1 MKRPFL
7 KLDYSRDVET
17 VLTISIDMTMVLEI
31 FGDPDNAS
39 YEWCLVRKD
48 GEVEQHSNCGYG
60 ISSIALRDGL
70 CAYHGLPEPDF
81 RVIARESGAVR

>member
-48 GEVEQHSNCGYG
+48 GEVEQHSNCGM
-60 ISSIALRDGL
+60 ALAQLPFAMG
-70 CAYHGLPEPDF
+70 CAPIMACRNLMLE
-81 RVIARESGAVR
+81 